1 MEKKASGSGQLVDTA
16 TVMETRIR
24 PAAIGENRS
33 AVGEDDDEWSKN
45 GGGIK
50 LDGKQFAWDRRHRD
64 NGSDRLDDDA
74 HQMVGDLV
82 AT

>member
-1 MEKKASGSGQLVDTA
+1 LETKASGSGQLVDTA

-33 AVGEDDDEWSKN
+33 AVGEVDEWSKN
-45 GGGIK
+45 GGGIE
-50 LDGKQFAWDRRHRD
+50 LDGTQFAWGRRHRD

-74 HQMVGDLV
+74 HQMVGD
-82 AT
+82 

>member
-1 MEKKASGSGQLVDTA
+1 MDTA

-45 GGGIK
+45 GGEISSPGADGTGITVPI
-50 LDGKQFAWDRRHRD
+50 D
-64 NGSDRLDDDA
+64 
-74 HQMVGDLV
+74 
-82 AT
+82 